1 MIEKSAA
8 TAPTGNQQVALASS
22 AASVIVRRCYCSRR
36 VAASAEGM
44 AVEKV
49 SRGARN
55 FGGSLLAKCGG
66 FAEAS
71 TPSLLKVIFINCVQQ
86 NAVSYTNACLSAQRL
101 SYAQIRIF
109 TGGHTFNT
117 TFRWTNSA
125 STTANQYSHSGGAA

>member
-71 TPSLLKVIFINCVQQ
+71 TPSLLKVIPSYGNSVFIPSLW
-86 NAVSYTNACLSAQRL
+86 NA
-101 SYAQIRIF
+101 
-109 TGGHTFNT
+109 GH
-117 TFRWTNSA
+117 A
-125 STTANQYSHSGGAA
+125 EVI